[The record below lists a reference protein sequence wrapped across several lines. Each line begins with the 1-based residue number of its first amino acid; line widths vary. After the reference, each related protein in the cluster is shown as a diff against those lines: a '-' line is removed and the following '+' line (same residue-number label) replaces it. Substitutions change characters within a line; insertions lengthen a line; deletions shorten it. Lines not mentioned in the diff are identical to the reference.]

1 MYKQKKEKSASR
13 DAPERKKKRMEKEER
28 YTAERGI
35 RIEVDMSPLHSGGMP
50 LPGDAVRFADSEL
63 IPAVMSVTDVP
74 ALVTFRDESCAGQ
87 TLRNGLVRYRI
98 RGSIVLSDMPVSS
111 QEEAEGA
118 ADRMASAFMREKNC
132 LLSYSIVSA
141 SMAIGRQ
148 KAERKGE
155 DAAHRNRKKEE
166 GKKNAGYRED
176 VAR

>member
-1 MYKQKKEKSASR
+1 
-13 DAPERKKKRMEKEER
+13 MEKEER
-28 YTAERGI
+28 YTAEREI

-50 LPGDAVRFADSEL
+50 LPGDAVRFAESEL
-63 IPAVMSVTDVP
+63 VPAVMSVTDVP

-87 TLRNGLVRYRI
+87 RLRNGLVRYRI
-98 RGSIVLSDMPVSS
+98 RGSIVLSDMPASS

-118 ADRMASAFMREKNC
+118 ADRMVSAFMREKNC

-141 SMAIGRQ
+141 SMATGRQ
-148 KAERKGE
+148 KAERKAE

-166 GKKNAGYRED
+166 GKKNEGYRED

>member
-1 MYKQKKEKSASR
+1 MCWKG
-13 DAPERKKKRMEKEER
+13 RKMEKEER
-28 YTAERGI
+28 YTAEREI

-50 LPGDAVRFADSEL
+50 LPGDAVRFAESEMV
-63 IPAVMSVTDVP
+63 PAVMSVTDVP

-111 QEEAEGA
+111 QEEAEDA

-148 KAERKGE
+148 KAERKAE

-176 VAR
+176 VVR

>member
-1 MYKQKKEKSASR
+1 MS
-13 DAPERKKKRMEKEER
+13 KEER
-28 YTAERGI
+28 YRAERYVS
-35 RIEVDMSPLHSGGMP
+35 IELDMQPLRNGNIP
-50 LPGDAVRFADSEL
+50 LPCDAVRFAESEM
-63 IPAVMSVTDVP
+63 IPAVMCVTDVP

-98 RGSIVLSDMPVSS
+98 RGSIVLSDMPASS

-118 ADRMASAFMREKNC
+118 ADRMVSAFMREKNC

-141 SMAIGRQ
+141 SMATGRQ
-148 KAERKGE
+148 KAERKAE